1 MQKILSTLALIS
13 SLAILLVPMVAQ
25 AAACSVT
32 TCTQGQIPATEVTAG
47 CTCGG
52 EVATASYFC
61 CAAAS
66 PHLNIS
72 LASCPAICGG
82 TGGGVGGAGA
92 SGPIESCTM
101 TRNVGV
107 TGCPLTGV
115 CLFATTPQCG
125 ICCLLQTLYNVT
137 DWIFVILV
145 SIAGLFVIL
154 GAMNLIMSAGDPSK
168 VTSGRQY
175 VMYAVIGLIVGLLAR
190 AIPAIVRLAVGA

>member
-25 AAACSVT
+25 AAACTNNVCNGAVT
-32 TCTQGQIPATEVTAG
+32 ATESP
-47 CTCGG
+47 CTCG
-52 EVATASYFC
+52 S
-61 CAAAS
+61 
-66 PHLNIS
+66 
-72 LASCPAICGG
+72 ASCTTGYWCSATNNQCYVSQSAC